1 MRLRAMLL
9 LLAGTVAMP
18 LSQGCAPNQ
27 TGEVGE
33 GSRVRSSPELRQAW
47 NVIRGAQSRRLER
60 LSTFSSSGQVTMRWQ
75 EDGRGRWEQ
84 ADARIWWS
92 MPGRMALRLS
102 RVGSRLAMAG
112 WNNDVWWVFD
122 EMSDE
127 TALSIFPV
135 DLLGQGEDRLMSP
148 PLLLAL
154 AGLVEFPV
162 DPPRDF
168 ESLEDGV
175 FGFTVSN
182 LRLGTGGRS
191 PVALG
196 LSAYVELD
204 RSGPRRMELRGST
217 GKVVARS
224 ELDDRR
230 SVECRGL
237 AQGAWPVLAYQIRA
251 SMPGSEGADSRV
263 TVSIDRPLAGGDVP
277 ERVFDLEAVR
287 TSVQPDVVIDQRG
300 DG

>member
-1 MRLRAMLL
+1 MRLRAIFF
-9 LLAGTVAMP
+9 LLAGTMTLLVP
-18 LSQGCAPNQ
+18 GGCAPNQ
-27 TGEVGE
+27 AGEVGG
-33 GSRVRSSPELRQAW
+33 GSPAMSSPELRQAW

-60 LSTFSSSGQVTMRWQ
+60 LSTFSSSGQLTMRWQ
-75 EDGRGRWEQ
+75 EDGRNRWEQ

-102 RVGSRLAMAG
+102 RVGSRLVMAG

-122 EMSDE
+122 EMSDD
-127 TALSIFPV
+127 TTLSIFPV

-154 AGLVEFPV
+154 AGLIEFPT
-162 DPPRDF
+162 DPPADF
-168 ESLEDGV
+168 KTLDDGV

-182 LRLGTGGRS
+182 LRLGAGGRS
-191 PVALG
+191 GMAMG
-196 LSAYVELD
+196 LNAYVELD
-204 RSGPRRMELRGST
+204 RSGPRRMELRGPA
-217 GKVVARS
+217 GEVVAMS
-224 ELDDRR
+224 DLDDRR
-230 SVECRGL
+230 SVECRGV

-251 SMPGSEGADSRV
+251 SMPGAAGVDSRV
-263 TVSIDRPLAGGDVP
+263 TVSIDRPLAGGSVP

-287 TSVQPDVVIDQRG
+287 SSVQPKVVIDQRG